1 MTYDPAKQV
10 YAVGSQSHVTLMD
23 RDLKPVFN
31 IESLQKG
38 YGMPIS
44 TLLVIWARSEL
55 VSSVLKLP
63 IQGNNVLYEFKLQ
76 YFICAALI
84 CVKCVL

>member
-38 YGMPIS
+38 HG
-44 TLLVIWARSEL
+44 
-55 VSSVLKLP
+55 K
-63 IQGNNVLYEFKLQ
+63 
-76 YFICAALI
+76 
-84 CVKCVL
+84 